1 MTVLLAAQADPD
13 MARFDGAT
21 AIALAC
27 QNGHDGVVQALID
40 AGCDIE
46 ATVTGFTPLFVAASF
61 NFPRIVEILVR
72 AGADIHARSKTGATP
87 LHAAQ
92 SRGYRHVAEILQ
104 AAVLDAKRAVAVRGG
119 VAGRTGKKKKK
130 KNGKKVA
137 TVVLRRDQLPVWFRA
152 TAWFLKTKG
161 VAVEGAA
168 RE

>member
-1 MTVLLAAQADPD
+1 MTMLLAAQADPD

-27 QNGHDGVVQALID
+27 QNGHEGVVRALID
-40 AGCDIE
+40 AECDIE

-61 NFPRIVEILVR
+61 NFPRIVETLVR

-87 LHAAQ
+87 LHAAR
-92 SRGYRHVAEILQ
+92 SRGYRRVAEILQ
-104 AAVLDAKRAVAVRGG
+104 AAVLNAKRAVTVRGG
-119 VAGRTGKKKKK
+119 GAGRKGKK

-137 TVVLRRDQLPVWFRA
+137 TVVLRRDQLPVWIRA